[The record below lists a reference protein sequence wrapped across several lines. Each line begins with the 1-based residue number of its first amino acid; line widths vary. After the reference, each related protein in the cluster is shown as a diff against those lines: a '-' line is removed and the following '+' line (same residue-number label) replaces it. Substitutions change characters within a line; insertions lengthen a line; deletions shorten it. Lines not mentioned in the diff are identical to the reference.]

1 MHIISLIFQCKVR
14 DLVYVRMI
22 FHLPKGKNLE
32 ERRVLKVVIMWTVQN
47 DLCRPAC
54 HLAVISDG
62 NWLSFPCR
70 LVSPLLRNERAI
82 FFHLRTLNWQ
92 DHWKW
97 LSDTVWTAVSC
108 RHDWMQFNVWLFSVM
123 FLRILCWRGDNIWC
137 TQTELTVIWFQ
148 HQFQYLPV
156 REAII
161 CSILKIPTLM
171 WMYVTVSSE
180 HHFTWHKSKNFGIVS
195 LCHIFHS
202 LLLLFLIKT
211 LQSLVAHS
219 FSVKLHPVLTE
230 FSLARVA
237 TLRCVE

>member
-47 DLCRPAC
+47 DLCRPVC

-70 LVSPLLRNERAI
+70 LVSPLLRNERSI
-82 FFHLRTLNWQ
+82 FFISELLIGKTTGNGYLTQ
-92 DHWKW
+92 YEL
-97 LSDTVWTAVSC
+97 LSVVDMIECSLTY
-108 RHDWMQFNVWLFSVM
+108 DFFQ
-123 FLRILCWRGDNIWC
+123 LCFWGCCADV
-137 TQTELTVIWFQ
+137 VIWYDALRLSLRWFGLQ

-171 WMYVTVSSE
+171 WMYVTVSSG

-202 LLLLFLIKT
+202 LLLFLIKT
-211 LQSLVAHS
+211 LQSPVAYS

-230 FSLARVA
+230 FSLAWVA